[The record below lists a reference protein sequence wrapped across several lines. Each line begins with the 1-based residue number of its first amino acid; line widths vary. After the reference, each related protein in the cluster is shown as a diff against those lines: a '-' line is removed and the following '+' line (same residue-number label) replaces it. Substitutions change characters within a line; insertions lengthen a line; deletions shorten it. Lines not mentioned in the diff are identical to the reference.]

1 MFNIHA
7 TIRLS
12 YLQQITNNLSAF
24 LLRVRECVLD
34 FSASTEH
41 AMSYIEKTLSSEE
54 AIQSTFKL
62 HWMAWLRFVGW
73 IVLAIPTFG
82 ITLLVAG
89 YEYLRLKCIEQAV
102 TNKRVVFKK
111 GIISR
116 HSEEMRLGSVETV
129 EIRQSIWGRIF
140 GYATIAVTG
149 RGVSD
154 VQLKWMAQPLEVKR
168 AIEDALHQG

>member
-1 MFNIHA
+1 
-7 TIRLS
+7 
-12 YLQQITNNLSAF
+12 
-24 LLRVRECVLD
+24 
-34 FSASTEH
+34 
-41 AMSYIEKTLSSEE
+41 
-54 AIQSTFKL
+54 
-62 HWMAWLRFVGW
+62 MAWLPFVGW
-73 IVLAIPTFG
+73 IVLALPTVG

-140 GYATIAVTG
+140 GYA
-149 RGVSD
+149 
-154 VQLKWMAQPLEVKR
+154 
-168 AIEDALHQG
+168 

>member
-1 MFNIHA
+1 
-7 TIRLS
+7 
-12 YLQQITNNLSAF
+12 
-24 LLRVRECVLD
+24 
-34 FSASTEH
+34 
-41 AMSYIEKTLSSEE
+41 MSYIEKTLSSEE

-73 IVLAIPTFG
+73 IVLAIPTVG
-82 ITLLVAG
+82 ITLLAAL

-102 TNKRVVFKK
+102 TNRRVIFKR

-116 HSEEMRLGSVETV
+116 HTEEMRLDSVETV
-129 EIRQSIWGRIF
+129 EIRQSIWGRIL
-140 GYATIAVTG
+140 GYATIVVTG

-168 AIEDALHQG
+168 AIEQVLEQNQ